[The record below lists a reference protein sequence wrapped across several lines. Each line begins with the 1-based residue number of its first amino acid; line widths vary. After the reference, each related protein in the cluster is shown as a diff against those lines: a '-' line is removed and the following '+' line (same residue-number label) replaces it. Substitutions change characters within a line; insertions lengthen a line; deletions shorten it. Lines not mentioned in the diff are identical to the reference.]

1 MELEQKQHSSGVA
14 KAGLTTGIIGSSLG
28 ALNLLGGLPFA
39 MNRNFQNG
47 ACQCESDHIVSRY
60 ELDQSQEIA
69 RLKSDLALRDANI
82 YGDQKM
88 LELYRYIDGKFI
100 EFEKQ
105 FAAQAVTE
113 QANRD
118 SFSMVNE
125 RLACLKSEL
134 CGAIDN
140 ERHERRCSDDI
151 IVTYANSTF
160 YPKQVADV
168 TTGTA
173 TTAQAL
179 YNPLPSQTCG
189 RSCGR

>member
-47 ACQCESDHIVSRY
+47 TCQCESDHIVSRY

-125 RLACLKSEL
+125 RLTCLKTEL
-134 CGAIDN
+134 CGALDN

-173 TTAQAL
+173 TTAQTL

-189 RSCGR
+189 HSCCR

>member
-28 ALNLLGGLPFA
+28 ALNLLGGFPFA

-47 ACQCESDHIVSRY
+47 DCENSRTVTKH
-60 ELDQSQEIA
+60 ELDQSQEIS
-69 RLKSDLALRDANI
+69 RLKSELALKDANI

>member
-1 MELEQKQHSSGVA
+1 
-14 KAGLTTGIIGSSLG
+14 
-28 ALNLLGGLPFA
+28 
-39 MNRNFQNG
+39 
-47 ACQCESDHIVSRY
+47 
-60 ELDQSQEIA
+60 
-69 RLKSDLALRDANI
+69 
-82 YGDQKM
+82 M

-125 RLACLKSEL
+125 RLTCLKTEL
-134 CGAIDN
+134 CGALDN

-179 YNPLPSQTCG
+179 YNPLPAQTCG

>member
-28 ALNLLGGLPFA
+28 ALNLLGGFPFA

-179 YNPLPSQTCG
+179 YNPLPAQTCG